1 MSRKGNPCDNA
12 WMESAIGK
20 IKNEVLG
27 SQVPSDHAAARQRL
41 FVGIECWYNQRHRHS
56 ALGYQSPVAFETKFM
71 NN

>member
-41 FVGIECWYNQRHRHS
+41 FVGIECWYNQQRRHS